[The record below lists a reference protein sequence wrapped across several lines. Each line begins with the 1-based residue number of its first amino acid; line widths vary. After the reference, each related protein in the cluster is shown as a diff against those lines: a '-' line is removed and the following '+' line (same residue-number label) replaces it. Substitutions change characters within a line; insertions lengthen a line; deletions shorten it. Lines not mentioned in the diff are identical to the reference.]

1 MNLDRE
7 SFDFRYVSD
16 EIMSNLSFAQDYPT
30 VFTYNGHFPACYI
43 FLLNFYLARYFC
55 MFLSS
60 VHIFQNYPSFEA
72 NSFRNSISIKKYE
85 LRSGPSFCWA

>member
-1 MNLDRE
+1 MNLDME

-30 VFTYNGHFPACYI
+30 VFTYNGHFLACYI

-72 NSFRNSISIKKYE
+72 NSFRNSISINKDE